1 MNGHNIVSRQEW
13 LDARRRL
20 LAHEKQLTHARD
32 GLTSVA

>member
-1 MNGHNIVSRQEW
+1 MKGHNIISRQEW

-32 GLTSVA
+32 RRTSVA